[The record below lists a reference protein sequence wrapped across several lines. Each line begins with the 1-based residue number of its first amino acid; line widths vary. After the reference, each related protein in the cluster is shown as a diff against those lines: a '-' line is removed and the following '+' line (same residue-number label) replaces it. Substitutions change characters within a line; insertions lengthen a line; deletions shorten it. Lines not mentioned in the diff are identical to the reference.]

1 MLIFS
6 ATNEVEEINM
16 RLPMAADRIIAQD
29 YEIASRLDQLGL
41 SGSELIGVVHQAVAA
56 KANYVLNHP
65 LNAAGQLSYIYGTG
79 ALRDTLRAK
88 EWQIDRT
95 GNIEATYDPKTGIK
109 IVFQNADSA
118 CEDRRD
124 PKAISDKGPA
134 AIKAVDLGQQSLFP
148 EYDAEDEEKR
158 KKENAALWYLFVYI
172 NGDDVRAE
180 LSFPKRIEE
189 GQFKGFNERIY
200 IIKPGEWASMM
211 PKTDDDEPPAQ
222 DFEVNVTRK
231 S

>member
-1 MLIFS
+1 
-6 ATNEVEEINM
+6 
-16 RLPMAADRIIAQD
+16 
-29 YEIASRLDQLGL
+29 
-41 SGSELIGVVHQAVAA
+41 LIGVVLQAVAA

-79 ALRDTLRAK
+79 ALRDALRSK
-88 EWQIDRT
+88 GWQIDRT
-95 GNIEATYDPKTGIK
+95 GNIEAIYDLKTGMK

-118 CEDRRD
+118 CEDDRD

-134 AIKAVDLGQQSLFP
+134 ATRAVDLGQPNLFP
-148 EYDAEDEEKR
+148 EYDAEDEAKVKR
-158 KKENAALWYLFVYI
+158 ENAALWYLFVYI

-200 IIKPGEWASMM
+200 VIQPGEWASMM
-211 PKTDDDEPPAQ
+211 PKVDDNEPPTQ
-222 DFEVNVTRK
+222 DFEINVTRK